1 MSVGSPPKRRETCRR
16 GLEKEERRGKEKRG
30 GGRVIFIG
38 VLLFILEFGAGLAFF
53 FSSLVACFGLRC
65 WDRVLCCQLKLDLY
79 PADSRQWQ
87 RGTLGSPSAHWRS
100 SVTGLDSKI
109 RQEDGRGSRKRW
121 LGCWI

>member
-1 MSVGSPPKRRETCRR
+1 M
-16 GLEKEERRGKEKRG
+16 
-30 GGRVIFIG
+30 IFIG
-38 VLLFILEFGAGLAFF
+38 ALLFILGFGARLVF

-109 RQEDGRGSRKRW
+109 RQEDGGARGSVGW
-121 LGCWI
+121 VAGFDCCYFCCFPGEGFYFSSFFFCWVVFVLFLF